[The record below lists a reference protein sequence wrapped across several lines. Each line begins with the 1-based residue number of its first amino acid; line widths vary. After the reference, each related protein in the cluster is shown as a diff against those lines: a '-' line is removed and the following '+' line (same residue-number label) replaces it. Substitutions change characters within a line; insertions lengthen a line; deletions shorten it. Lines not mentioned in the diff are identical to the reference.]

1 MNTELVALRDKL
13 RESERD
19 FTLLQAR
26 QEEAHKKAI
35 ALTEELTDL
44 GFDVKKDLQEQAQ
57 AMLDD
62 ATAVVQ
68 EVRGDLAKIN
78 EDLHEDSTS

>member
-26 QEEAHKKAI
+26 QEEAHKKTI
-35 ALTEELTDL
+35 DLTEELSDL
-44 GFDVKKDLQEQAQ
+44 GFNVKKDLQEQAQ
-57 AMLDD
+57 AMLQD
-62 ATAVVQ
+62 AQ
-68 EVRGDLAKIN
+68 EVVDNVATRLTEVVGEIDNAYG
-78 EDLHEDSTS
+78 